1 MQPGQDQNA
10 YRHIDPSQL
19 LDAVGGDARTVA
31 SLARTFIDSAPDIF
45 TRLERAVQ
53 AGNADAVRHESHT
66 LKGMSALF
74 NARVLTQL
82 LLHAEQAGRQ
92 GQTPAPADLGQ
103 LQTLF
108 AQALEEIR
116 QVAQSAGRA

>member
-1 MQPGQDQNA
+1 MQPGQDHHE

-19 LDAVGGDARTVA
+19 LDAVGGDAHTVA
-31 SLARTFIDSAPDIF
+31 SLARTFSDSAPEIF
-45 TRLERAVQ
+45 GRLERAVE

-66 LKGMSALF
+66 LKGMSSLF
-74 NARVLTQL
+74 SAQVLTEL
-82 LLHAEQAGRQ
+82 LLQAEQAGRQ
-92 GQTPAPADLGQ
+92 GRTPQPAELTQ

-116 QVAQSAGRA
+116 HYAQSVGRA

>member
-1 MQPGQDQNA
+1 MQPGQNQNA

-82 LLHAEQAGRQ
+82 LLRTEQAGRQ
-92 GQTPAPADLGQ
+92 GQTPASAELGQ
-103 LQTLF
+103 MQTLF